1 MTYHQIK
8 EIITCLA
15 LSLILASCGQKEQKT
30 KLWYGPLADIMAQH
44 EQLLQSNPDSMM
56 LLINQYQGK
65 GNAQLTEQWK
75 NLLLAKCD
83 FMKGNDPECKRRIL
97 ASLDYCEHQAQGAD
111 RLKLRSYANNLYGVL
126 LLTHTDR
133 KAAAQ
138 RFQLAYQDIMQL
150 PQPNDVV
157 DICINAADVA
167 RQMGHLADASSWYRR
182 ANFLA
187 DSLHV
192 TSSQNSILAGLGQ
205 VYNDL
210 KNYRLAHYYF
220 GKAEREYPPK
230 NAKDIH
236 FFYNS
241 WGNVYSSEGKPDKA
255 LLCFLKAQKAAR
267 KLEQPILMA
276 VVDANLG
283 QTYMELNQL
292 DSAAK
297 YLDKACAFFMVKP
310 DMNNDLQFYLD
321 GLNAQLAIKRGEL
334 REAHQVLFKPYVLS
348 RMSPNYMY
356 LHHRSLAELYE
367 KEGDYHQA
375 LYYQKLTSQYDDS
388 LRNATMLS
396 SVSEN
401 ELRFKQDTAIIRRD
415 VKLQTAKTEAKSM
428 RIIYVLVIGLLVIGL
443 LALIAWA
450 RYKSLR
456 SAHEHQEEMKRML
469 ALKMENVRNRFSPH
483 FVFNV
488 LNIFVSG
495 IPNGVNI
502 KPLRLLIQ
510 VLRSNLLTC
519 DKIAV
524 PLNEEL
530 QMVTNYSYLR
540 HETNPLLPLPEFEI
554 AEEVDHKQMLPSMI
568 IQIPVE
574 NALKHAF
581 SDGDMGGRTPQ
592 LKVKITMEEERL
604 HIQVRDNGCGYSRAD
619 ARKSKSSAVSTGTGL
634 RILHSTIDMLNGS
647 NAEPITFQV
656 KSAQAATGDEAA
668 VGTVVDI
675 VVPCHYDFSMN
686 H

>member
-1 MTYHQIK
+1 MTYHKIK
-8 EIITCLA
+8 EIMACWVL
-15 LSLILASCGQKEQKT
+15 LLLMASCGQREEKTEQ
-30 KLWYGPLADIMAQH
+30 WYGPLADIMAQH

-56 LLINQYQGK
+56 LLIKQYK
-65 GNAQLTEQWK
+65 GDGDQQLTEQWK

-83 FMKGNDPECKRRIL
+83 YMKGNDPECKRRLL
-97 ASLDYCEHQAQGAD
+97 AALQYCEHQAQGYD
-111 RLKLRSYANNLYGVL
+111 QLRLRSYANNLYGVL
-126 LLTHTDR
+126 LLTTTER

-138 RFQLAYQDIMQL
+138 RFQQAYDDMIQL
-150 PQPNDVV
+150 PHPNDVV

-192 TSSQNSILAGLGQ
+192 THSQNSILAGLGQ

-210 KNYRLAHYYF
+210 KNYPLAHHYF
-220 GKAEREYPPK
+220 AKAEREYPPK
-230 NAKDIH
+230 NAKDTH

-241 WGNVYSSEGKPDKA
+241 WGNVYSSEGKPAKA
-255 LLCFLKAQKAAR
+255 LQCFLKAQKATSQ
-267 KLEQPILMA
+267 LELPLLMA

-283 QTYMELNQL
+283 QTYMELNRL

-297 YLDKACAFFMVKP
+297 YLDRAARFFMVKP

-321 GLNAQLAIKRGEL
+321 GLHAQLLIKKGEL
-334 REAHQVLFKPYVLS
+334 REAHQLLFKPYVLS
-348 RMSPNYMY
+348 HMSPNYMY

-367 KEGDYHQA
+367 REGDYHQA

-428 RIIYVLVIGLLVIGL
+428 RIIYILVIGLLVIGL

-456 SAHEHQEEMKRML
+456 SAHEHQEEMKRMM

-488 LNIFVSG
+488 LNIFVAG
-495 IPNGVNI
+495 IPKGVNI

-524 PLNEEL
+524 PLDEEL

-540 HETNPLLPLPEFEI
+540 HETNPLLPLPQFEI
-554 AEEVDHKQMLPSMI
+554 AEEVNRQQLLPSMI

-581 SDGDMGGRTPQ
+581 GDGDMGGRTPS
-592 LKVKITMEEERL
+592 LHVKIAMEQGCL
-604 HIQVRDNGCGYSRAD
+604 HIRVKDNGCGFSRAET
-619 ARKSKSSAVSTGTGL
+619 RRSKSSAVSTGTGL

-675 VVPCHYDFSMN
+675 VVPSHYDFNMN